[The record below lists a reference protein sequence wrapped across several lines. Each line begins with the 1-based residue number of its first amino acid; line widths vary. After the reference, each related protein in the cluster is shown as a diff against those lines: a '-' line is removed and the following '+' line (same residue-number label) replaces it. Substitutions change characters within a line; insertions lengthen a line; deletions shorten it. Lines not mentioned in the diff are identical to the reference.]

1 MFFSQTSSH
10 TTFKHPWKLTEPGKF
25 VCKQPIL
32 DPKSSFSTLIV
43 FKVQLLLILTG
54 IVLKVSQIQSFLSIK
69 CPYDFGY
76 GVADENNPINDYP
89 DEDDFGDGVAADSS
103 DDGEGSGDFDP
114 FASDNEEYDTVAFD
128 IEEQLRWSRR
138 RWQPFSIVLINA
150 EMLGH

>member
-1 MFFSQTSSH
+1 
-10 TTFKHPWKLTEPGKF
+10 
-25 VCKQPIL
+25 
-32 DPKSSFSTLIV
+32 
-43 FKVQLLLILTG
+43 LLVLNG
-54 IVLKVSQIQSFLSIK
+54 IILKVSQIQSFLFIK

-128 IEEQLRWSRR
+128 IEEQLRWGRR
-138 RWQPFSIVLINA
+138 R
-150 EMLGH
+150 